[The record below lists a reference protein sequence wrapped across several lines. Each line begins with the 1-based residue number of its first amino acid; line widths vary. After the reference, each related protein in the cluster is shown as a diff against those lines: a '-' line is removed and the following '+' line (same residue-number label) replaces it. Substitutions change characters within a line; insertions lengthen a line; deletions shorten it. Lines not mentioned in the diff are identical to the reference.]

1 MRLKFW
7 RPAVRERGRG
17 DVVVDGVD
25 LFYSR
30 VQALR
35 ELSITVHEGEIV
47 AILGNNGAGKSTTL
61 NMLSGIVRPRL
72 GTVQWGEVDL
82 TKEAPWRIVGR
93 GLVHV
98 PEGRR
103 IFSTMTV
110 HENLQLG
117 GYLEPSRETVEE
129 RVAAVYD
136 LMPRLQERRD
146 QQGGTMS
153 GGEQQM
159 LAIGRALVA
168 SPSLLLLDEPS
179 MGLAPLIVAQVMAT
193 IREVNARGTTVLL
206 VEQNARAA
214 LKIADRA
221 YVLESG
227 AVTISGPA
235 TDLARDP
242 RVIDAY
248 LGA

>member
-1 MRLKFW
+1 MKLQLW
-7 RPAVRERGRG
+7 HSRPPTRGTG
-17 DVVVDGVD
+17 DLVVDGVD

-35 ELSITVHEGEIV
+35 DLSLTVHEGEIV

-72 GTVQWGEVDL
+72 GTVRWGEVDL

-93 GLVHV
+93 GLVQV

-117 GYLEPSRETVEE
+117 GYLEPSREAVEE
-129 RVAAVYD
+129 RINSVYE
-136 LMPRLQERRD
+136 LMPRLAERRD

-168 SPSLLLLDEPS
+168 SPALLTLDEPS
-179 MGLAPLIVAQVMAT
+179 MGLAPLIVAQVMET

-227 AVTISGPA
+227 AVAISGPA
-235 TDLARDP
+235 TELAADP

-248 LGA
+248 LGD